1 MRLTIVW
8 RVLSLAVLTLAL
20 SGQGL
25 AEGQRDLRFGGLV
38 NDYTANF
45 DGGGAWH
52 ITGEWSMQVKG
63 QSGKGA
69 FSVGFTMVRAA
80 AEPRSF
86 HTHHVTLDD
95 GEVTALAN
103 GYRITGDAGMT
114 GNGSLAGFN
123 GSPMTVEL
131 TGGTAMPFS
140 NLSIVFSGGAANHFG
155 TGTIKGVV
163 TQER

>member
-8 RVLSLAVLTLAL
+8 RLLSLVALTVAL
-20 SGQGL
+20 SGHGL
-25 AEGQRDLRFGGLV
+25 AQGQRDLRYGGII

-52 ITGEWSMQVKG
+52 IMGEWSMSVNG
-63 QSGKGA
+63 DSGKGT
-69 FSVGFTMVRAA
+69 FSVGFTMARANT
-80 AEPRSF
+80 EPRSF

-103 GYRITGDAGMT
+103 GYRISGAAVMT

-123 GSPMTVEL
+123 GSPVAVEL
-131 TGGTAMPFS
+131 TGGNALPFS
-140 NLSIVFSGGAANHFG
+140 NLSITFAGGAVSHFG
-155 TGTIKGVV
+155 SGSIKGVV

>member
-8 RVLSLAVLTLAL
+8 RVLSLAALTLAL

-25 AEGQRDLRFGGLV
+25 AQAQRDLRFGGLV

-52 ITGEWSMQVKG
+52 ITGEWSMQVNG
-63 QSGKGA
+63 DSGKGT

-80 AEPRSF
+80 SEPRSF
-86 HTHHVTLDD
+86 HTHHVTLEG

-103 GYRITGDAGMT
+103 GYRITGNAVMT

-123 GSPMTVEL
+123 GSPITVEL
-131 TGGTAMPFS
+131 TGGNALPFS
-140 NLSIVFSGGAANHFG
+140 NLSMVFFGGAANHFG

>member
-8 RVLSLAVLTLAL
+8 RLLSLVALTVAL
-20 SGQGL
+20 SGHGF
-25 AEGQRDLRFGGLV
+25 AKGQQDLRYGGMV

-52 ITGEWSMQVKG
+52 IMGEWSMSVKG
-63 QSGKGA
+63 DSGKGT
-69 FSVGFTMVRAA
+69 FSIGFTMARAN

-86 HTHHVTLDD
+86 HTHHVTLEE

-103 GYRITGDAGMT
+103 GYRISGAAVMT
-114 GNGSLAGFN
+114 GNGSLAGFS
-123 GSPMTVEL
+123 GSPVTVDL
-131 TGGTAMPFS
+131 TGGNALPFS
-140 NLSIVFSGGAANHFG
+140 NLSITFAGGAANHFG
-155 TGTIKGVV
+155 SGTIKGVV

>member
-8 RVLSLAVLTLAL
+8 RVLSLAALTLAL

-25 AEGQRDLRFGGLV
+25 ANGQQDVRFGGLV

-52 ITGEWSMQVKG
+52 IMGEWSMQVNG
-63 QSGKGA
+63 NSGKGT
-69 FSVGFTMVRAA
+69 FSIGFTMARAA
-80 AEPRSF
+80 VEPRAF
-86 HTHHVTLDD
+86 HTHHVTLEG
-95 GEVTALAN
+95 GEVTVLAN
-103 GYRITGDAGMT
+103 GYRITGAAVMT

-140 NLSIVFSGGAANHFG
+140 NLSIVYFGDAANHFG
-155 TGTIKGVV
+155 SGTIKGVV
-163 TQER
+163 TKDR